1 MVDLLTTAL
10 AIIVRLVFALVAVV
24 ALVTAVALVTVDIW
38 CLPAARPVKPE
49 GPTPPPAVPHTA
61 PEEQRSATKKKR
73 KRTGNCDIT
82 TTSANQKRLERVPI
96 IYMSAC

>member
-10 AIIVRLVFALVAVV
+10 AIIVRLVFALVAV
-24 ALVTAVALVTVDIW
+24 VALVTVDIW

-96 IYMSAC
+96 IYMSGC